1 MFVFC
6 FLFHDLC
13 YPEHGL
19 YAKYWTGQEFGYI
32 FAYECL
38 AEISIQGALQVYIHT
53 CIVECTKHVY
63 TSFGGY
69 SVVFCITEHLSVC
82 HIGNHDGAL
91 RKIRH

>member
-19 YAKYWTGQEFGYI
+19 YAKYWTGQNLVTF
-32 FAYECL
+32 L
-38 AEISIQGALQVYIHT
+38 LTEISIQGALQVYIHT